1 MIMQTD
7 SQTARW
13 VVPQR
18 ADILRDVQEIVA
30 EHLGM
35 QVERLREGHALIE
48 DLGCDSLDIV
58 EISMELEEHFDISI
72 PDEFGEQMRTICHV
86 TDGVLRLVEVSRSQ

>member
-1 MIMQTD
+1 MQTD

-13 VVPQR
+13 IVPQR
-18 ADILRDVQEIVA
+18 AEILRHVQEIVA

-35 QVERLREGHALIE
+35 QVERIRESHALIE

-72 PDEFGEQMRTICHV
+72 PDEFDEQMRTIGHV
-86 TDGVLRLVEVSRSQ
+86 TDGVLRLVEVSRSH

>member
-1 MIMQTD
+1 MQID
-7 SQTARW
+7 SQPPWRTI
-13 VVPQR
+13 PQR
-18 ADILRDVQEIVA
+18 AEVLRDVQEIVA

-35 QVERLREGHALIE
+35 QMERVRESDALIE

-72 PDEFGEQMRTICHV
+72 PDEFDEQMRTIGHV
-86 TDGVLRLVEVSRSQ
+86 TDAVLRLVQASRSP